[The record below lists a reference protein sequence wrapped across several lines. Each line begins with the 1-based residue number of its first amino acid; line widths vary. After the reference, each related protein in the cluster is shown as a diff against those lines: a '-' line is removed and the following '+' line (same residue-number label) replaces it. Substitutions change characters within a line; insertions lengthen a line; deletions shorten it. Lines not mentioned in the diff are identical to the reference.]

1 MSATEWR
8 FEHAVEC
15 GVPREFAWA
24 YWTNIGNWD
33 DPPAQFRLDGPFRA
47 GARLTT
53 VLPGE
58 ELHWVIREVQ
68 AGFGALI
75 EMELMRAVVGLR
87 WRFEGTGDRSTRIS
101 QTVSLSGDGAEAL
114 AGPARMFEANMPEG
128 MRKLAQA
135 MERSW
140 EAGRQ

>member
-1 MSATEWR
+1 MSAAQGR
-8 FEHAVEC
+8 FAHVVEC

-58 ELHWVIREVQ
+58 ELHWVIREVE

-75 EMELMRAVVGLR
+75 EMELAGAVVGIS
-87 WRFEGTGDRSTRIS
+87 WRFEGTSDESTRIS
-101 QTVSLSGDGAEAL
+101 QAMSLSGEGAAAL
-114 AGPARMFEANMPEG
+114 LGQARVFAANMPDG

-140 EAGRQ
+140 EARRR